1 MPGHI
6 IRGAS
11 SKEAA
16 RALGIA
22 PRTVEFH
29 RANILRKVKAKNTV
43 ELVQRV
49 LNPKRKLRAATSTD
63 RQRSIALNQTNGC

>member
-1 MPGHI
+1 MLPSPGGPPLTPRERTVLAHI
-6 IRGAS
+6 ARGAS
-11 SKEAA
+11 SKQVA

-29 RANILRKVKAKNTV
+29 RANILRKVGVKNTV

-49 LNPKRKLRAATSTD
+49 LS
-63 RQRSIALNQTNGC
+63 S